1 MLLTYGTL
9 NSFSFSNLDIDWNHL
24 GYIETS
30 QRMNLLYR
38 ASDLM
43 LSPSLDDIGPTT
55 VQEAFANSLPVVGFD
70 IGFISDLITKD
81 IQGKKV
87 NCFNEE
93 QFGKFIVDYLNA
105 EDIMFNEF
113 KNNIDFSP
121 NKEAELFYN
130 VLKKNS

>member
-1 MLLTYGTL
+1 
-9 NSFSFSNLDIDWNHL
+9 
-24 GYIETS
+24 
-30 QRMNLLYR
+30 MNLLDR
-38 ASDLM
+38 ATDLM
-43 LSPSLDDIGPTT
+43 LCPSLDDISPTT

-70 IGFISDLITKD
+70 IGFISDLINRD

-93 QFGKFIVDYLNA
+93 QFGKFIVNYLNA
-105 EDIMFNEF
+105 EDIMPNEF